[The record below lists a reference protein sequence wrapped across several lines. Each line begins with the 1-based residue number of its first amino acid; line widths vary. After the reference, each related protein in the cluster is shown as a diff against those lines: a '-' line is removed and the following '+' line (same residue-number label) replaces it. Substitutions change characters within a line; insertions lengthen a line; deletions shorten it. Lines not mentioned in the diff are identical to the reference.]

1 MVDDI
6 NYLILDYEEE
16 QEQPKRPEDVRA
28 LGYKDDADY
37 DRMQKWIKDKQ
48 EAHRKWIEERIKE
61 HEQS

>member
-28 LGYKDDADY
+28 LGYKDDDDY
-37 DRMQKWIKDKQ
+37 DRMQSEIKRKQ
-48 EAHRKWIEERIKE
+48 KDYSEWLQERLKE
-61 HEQS
+61 NE